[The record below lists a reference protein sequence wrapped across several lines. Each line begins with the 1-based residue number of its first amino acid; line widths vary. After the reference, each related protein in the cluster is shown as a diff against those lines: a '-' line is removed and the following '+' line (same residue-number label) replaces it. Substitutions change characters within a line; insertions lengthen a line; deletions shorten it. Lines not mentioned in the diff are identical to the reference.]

1 MITARPR
8 TPVDL
13 PLSARECEADGATH
27 FSAGLSGSDEA
38 AFAASRR
45 RLEREG
51 HHRCDTGSGKS
62 FIDPIR
68 RDPTDATGKGWI
80 LCDEADAE
88 AFGLYELIAE
98 GLALWIS
105 DHPTR
110 VAAEAAQ
117 RKLEGAA

>member
-27 FSAGLSGSDEA
+27 FW
-38 AFAASRR
+38 
-45 RLEREG
+45 
-51 HHRCDTGSGKS
+51 
-62 FIDPIR
+62 IDPIR